1 VEGIKVGQ
9 KVWVESV
16 FGAYPAAVVD
26 VFDEYI
32 EVWYSGG
39 YSMFRRSG
47 VASGAYKSSGGLIL
61 HTTRASVDAAKEY
74 RHLQHALR
82 AAIEAGPKIKI
93 TLSQLRQIAAI
104 LKVAEQDKE

>member
-16 FGAYPAAVVD
+16 FGAYPATVAD
-26 VFDEYI
+26 MFDEYI

-39 YSMFRRSG
+39 YSMFRCSETTSD
-47 VASGAYKSSGGLIL
+47 VYKSSDGLVL
-61 HTTRASVDAAKEY
+61 HTTRDSVDAAKEY

-93 TLSQLRQIAAI
+93 TLSQLRQVAAI
-104 LKVAEQDKE
+104 LEVAERRK